1 MKISINEIQIL
12 RDRTGVGVVDAKS
25 ALEKSGGDIEAAIV
39 ALRKAGKKVAEK
51 KQSRQT
57 REGTVG
63 FYLHSNKKLLAA
75 VAVACETDFVARTE
89 AFQELAHDLAM
100 HVAAANP
107 QFLNVESIPADLLE
121 KEIEIARSQA
131 ENEGKPAKIIE
142 NIINGKIAKFTEE
155 HCLLKQKYFK
165 EDKKTVEQILEEA
178 IQKLGENIQIK
189 NFVRF
194 TV

>member
-1 MKISINEIQIL
+1 MKISIKEIQIL
-12 RDRTGVGVVDAKS
+12 RDRTGIGVVDAKS

-57 REGTVG
+57 SEGTVG
-63 FYLHSNKKLLAA
+63 VYLHSNKKLLTA
-75 VAVACETDFVARTE
+75 VALACETDFVARTE
-89 AFQELAHDLAM
+89 VFQELAHDLAM

-107 QFLNVESIPADLLE
+107 KFLNPESIPADLLE
-121 KEIEIARSQA
+121 KETEIARTQA
-131 ENEGKPAKIIE
+131 ENEGKPVKIID
-142 NIINGKIAKFTEE
+142 NIVEGKIAKFTEDY
-155 HCLLKQKYFK
+155 CLLKQRFFK
-165 EDKKTVEQILEEA
+165 EDKKTVEQILQEA